1 MNSTIRKQIDANLG
15 KLGYVVGAMFLLA
28 LVVEP
33 LHAYVLPLLVGAVG
47 IVAIWSRH

>member
-15 KLGYVVGAMFLLA
+15 TFGYVVGAMFLLA

-33 LHAYVLPLLVGAVG
+33 LQQAVLPLLLLAVG
-47 IVAIWSRH
+47 IVAVWSRR